1 MVKCKLNITREK
13 KSNVKKKKTNIEKMM
28 KKQKM
33 YPPYKIPEVDILNIA
48 LVGPLITVIWFK
60 NQKAGSAIFCNNT

>member
-13 KSNVKKKKTNIEKMM
+13 NSNVKKKKTIEKMM

-60 NQKAGSAIFCNNT
+60 SKGWINNFL